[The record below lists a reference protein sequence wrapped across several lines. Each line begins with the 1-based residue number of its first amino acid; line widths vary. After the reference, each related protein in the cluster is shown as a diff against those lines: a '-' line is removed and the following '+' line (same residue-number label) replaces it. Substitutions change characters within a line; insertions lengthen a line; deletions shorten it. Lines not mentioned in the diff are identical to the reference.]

1 MFEGRHALFFD
12 FACKAA
18 SQFKDEAT
26 GAKELRDAADSA
38 PKMHAEAQPALNSLR
53 KLALFQSIRETML
66 VAVELA
72 RAWLYE
78 HELGNTTVE
87 AHAPP
92 CDDLIRWARGCTFAT
107 ILADPPWRFQNSTGE
122 VAPEHWRLRRYATMS
137 LNEILALPVNEIA
150 QETAHVY
157 LWVPNAMLPDG
168 LRDAGLGLHVQDQ

>member
-1 MFEGRHALFFD
+1 MKRIESDISAFD
-12 FACKAA
+12 FA
-18 SQFKDEAT
+18 
-26 GAKELRDAADSA
+26 
-38 PKMHAEAQPALNSLR
+38 
-53 KLALFQSIRETML
+53 
-66 VAVELA
+66 
-72 RAWLYE
+72 AWGEE

-87 AHAPP
+87 ASVPY
-92 CDDLIRWARGCTFAT
+92 CDDLIRWARGSTFAT